1 MVEIGHDFGQ
11 SNVYLTALDSE
22 LPERGLRS
30 AFSQEISLPLS
41 TAIRNTKKMIPEESG
56 PRVGQAENHVGG
68 GSGRCDVLTDDKA
81 SHQPFR
87 GEGEEGRFRPGE
99 LDTQQQ

>member
-1 MVEIGHDFGQ
+1 
-11 SNVYLTALDSE
+11 
-22 LPERGLRS
+22 
-30 AFSQEISLPLS
+30 
-41 TAIRNTKKMIPEESG
+41 MIPEESG